1 MIEFLKSFLF
11 GIVEGNHR
19 MAADQ
24 QHRTSDSFE
33 SVCEIRCFRRILQYV

>member
-11 GIVEGNHR
+11 GIERNHR

-24 QHRTSDSFE
+24 QHRTSDPFE
-33 SVCEIRCFRRILQYV
+33 SICEIRCF